1 VKPDHFFVDE
11 VKINNQTVLTIP
23 IENQYYE
30 EEKPKRKSR
39 WGEKIE
45 RKSKKI
51 IKKIKKRENFKIIV
65 NQESVF
71 IPLERKNMLY
81 I

>member
-1 VKPDHFFVDE
+1 MDE

-51 IKKIKKRENFKIIV
+51 EK
-65 NQESVF
+65 
-71 IPLERKNMLY
+71 
-81 I
+81 